1 MNFVK
6 KWTHYTKE
14 QNTHEKN
21 LTHTFGKE
29 QLRRAQWQK
38 DLTLKGAK
46 NRYKKY
52 RAKRQLELYDE
63 TTQQNMV
70 PTQEVN
76 QILLAFSTSLR
87 SLTPE
92 TQHVIS
98 AYLMQ
103 AKARLEAYQKTGHNF
118 LASESPELVEQDMNQ
133 LYKALTLA
141 CEKIGITYDAIDDL
155 ILESPDG
162 DEKLTYNQ
170 IYQELFDDYM
180 RSTKKF
186 RAQRRWLAG
195 KYGIGTA
202 ALSAGTALGT
212 QWLFNT
218 GVFATEA
225 QRVTSTVPSGSVG
238 AAEHFAW

>member
-6 KWTHYTKE
+6 KWTHHTKE

-29 QLRRAQWQK
+29 QMRMAEWQK
-38 DLTLKGAK
+38 AMTLKGAK

-52 RAKRQLELYDE
+52 HAKRQLKLYDQ
-63 TTQQNMV
+63 TTQQNIV
-70 PTQEVN
+70 STQEVT
-76 QILLAFSTSLR
+76 QTLLAFSTSLR
-87 SLTPE
+87 SLTPQAKSA
-92 TQHVIS
+92 TY

-141 CEKIGITYDAIDDL
+141 CEKIGITYDAIDEL
-155 ILESPDG
+155 VLESPDG

-170 IYQELFDDYM
+170 IYQELFDDYVA
-180 RSTKKF
+180 STKQF
-186 RAQRRWLAG
+186 RSQRRWLAS
-195 KYGIGTA
+195 KYGLGSA
-202 ALSAGTALGT
+202 ALS
-212 QWLFNT
+212 
-218 GVFATEA
+218 V
-225 QRVTSTVPSGSVG
+225 
-238 AAEHFAW
+238 